1 MWLKITHVCRNWRA
15 IVFAS
20 SSRLGVGI
28 TVGPK
33 KPGHI
38 RTILSSALPIF
49 LNYYF
54 GHGGIPASGSALW
67 RMRTALKQRDRVR
80 GISLSSEGPR
90 DWFDELFRVTSCSF
104 PVLETLTIRSQYG
117 GQELDV
123 PDTFLG
129 GPNLSNLPLQ
139 HLDLERVSLTS
150 ISGILLSASALTYLS
165 LHIDTPFGTSPETSL
180 LACLQGMLCLN
191 HLSISCSLLKP
202 PSSQSTPSLKGIV
215 PLSELISF
223 DYVGHSVFLDAIVAG
238 LSAPFL
244 SELRMKFRAE
254 ILSPTV
260 HLPRF
265 IDEVEKQCHSVDVD
279 FEDQE
284 RVLRLSLYTQ
294 SGSRWLRSELC
305 LGLGLSP
312 ESVMRMSGALT
323 TKLATAEKLQ
333 VTLARA
339 VAKGDIPWRGF
350 YQLFPSVKML
360 RTRGTN
366 YSCIAR
372 TLLQDPVKDD
382 DVLAFLPALEEIE
395 LGSDGLWKIDS
406 RSESEL
412 AAFNSFISAR
422 QQAGFPV
429 RISWTSRG

>member
-1 MWLKITHVCRNWRA
+1 MWLKFTHVCRNWRA

-28 TVGPK
+28 TLGPK

-49 LNYYF
+49 LDYYF
-54 GHGGIPASGSALW
+54 GHGDIPASGSALW
-67 RMRTALKQRDRVR
+67 RMRAALEQPNRVR

-90 DWFDELFRVTSCSF
+90 DWFDELFRATSCSF
-104 PVLETLTIRSQYG
+104 PILETLVICSTYV
-117 GQELDV
+117 QELNI

-129 GPNLSNLPLQ
+129 GPNLSNLHLQ
-139 HLDLERVSLTS
+139 HLELERVSLTS
-150 ISGILLSASALTYLS
+150 ISGILLSASALTFLS

-191 HLSISCSLLKP
+191 RLSISCSFLKS

-215 PLSELISF
+215 PLSELTFF

-279 FEDQE
+279 FKNQE

-294 SGSRWLRSELC
+294 SGSRWLHSELYP
-305 LGLGLSP
+305 GLVPSP

-333 VTLARA
+333 VTLVRA
-339 VAKGDIPWRGF
+339 VAKGVIPWRGF

-395 LGSDGLWKIDS
+395 LGSDGQWKIDS